1 MKDKMKERV
10 ELTVEAR
17 TTGRAQAREL
27 RVNKMVP
34 GVIYGAI
41 ENSNISLHINDVLK
55 YNSRAYENALLNIK
69 SGLTKLNGK
78 VALIKDVYVNPLT
91 RRPEHVDLFA
101 LDMTK
106 TVRISVEIKI
116 EGKAIGISEGGFL
129 NIVARQVEVECL
141 PTDIPD
147 SIVVDVSNLGIGDS
161 IHASDLTIPKG
172 VKLISRPELTIAA
185 IVEQE
190 EEIVAAP
197 VAATPAAGAAPAAA
211 GATPASATPAKDA
224 KTPAAAGGK
233 APAPAKDAKAPAAK
247 K

>member
-1 MKDKMKERV
+1 MKQRI

-17 TTGRAQAREL
+17 NPGRAEARGL

-41 ENSNISLHINDVLK
+41 ENAHISLHVNDILK

-69 SGLTKLNGK
+69 SSNSKLNGK
-78 VALIKDVYVNPLT
+78 VALIKEVHVNPLT

-106 TVRISVEIKI
+106 TVRVSVEIKL
-116 EGKAIGISEGGFL
+116 EGKAIGTTEGGIL
-129 NIVARQVEVECL
+129 NIVSRQVEIECL
-141 PTDIPD
+141 PTEIPD
-147 SIVVDVSNLGIGDS
+147 FIVADVTNLAVGDS
-161 IHASDLTIPKG
+161 IHASELTIPSG

-185 IVEQE
+185 VVEQE
-190 EEIVAAP
+190 EEVAAVP
-197 VAATPAAGAAPAAA
+197 AAAAAAAPAAGAAAPAA
-211 GATPASATPAKDA
+211 GAAAA
-224 KTPAAAGGK
+224 PAAGAK
-233 APAPAKDAKAPAAK
+233 AAPAAAKAPAAK

>member
-1 MKDKMKERV
+1 MKQRI

-17 TTGRAQAREL
+17 ITGRAESRSL
-27 RVNKMVP
+27 RVKKMVP

-41 ENSNISLHINDVLK
+41 ENAHISLHVNDILK

-69 SGLTKLNGK
+69 SSNPKLNGK
-78 VALIKDVYVNPLT
+78 VALIKEVFVHPLT

-106 TVRISVEIKI
+106 TVRVSIEIRL

-129 NIVARQVEVECL
+129 NIVSRQVEVECL
-141 PTDIPD
+141 PTEIPD
-147 SIVVDVSNLGIGDS
+147 FIIVDVSNLGVGDS
-161 IHASDLTIPKG
+161 IHASELTIPEG

-185 IVEQE
+185 VVEQAE
-190 EEIVAAP
+190 EEAAAPAAGAAAPAAGAAAPAAGAAAPAAGAKTAAP
-197 VAATPAAGAAPAAA
+197 VAGAKAATPAAAKPAA
-211 GATPASATPAKDA
+211 K
-224 KTPAAAGGK
+224 
-233 APAPAKDAKAPAAK
+233 PAAK